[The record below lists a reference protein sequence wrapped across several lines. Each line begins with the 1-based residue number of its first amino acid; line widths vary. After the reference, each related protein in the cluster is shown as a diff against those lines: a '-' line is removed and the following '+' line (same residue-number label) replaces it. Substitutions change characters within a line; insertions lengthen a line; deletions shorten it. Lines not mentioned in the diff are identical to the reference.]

1 MNLSAT
7 TTEIFKSIPEAI
19 VPNAQDAALIYKHN
33 KLFVSYENALITGFY
48 DTVYGDD
55 NLKDHLTPEERKM
68 REQTM
73 RQWYQITTAGNF
85 DQHYWDWQVFV
96 GIVHVKHS
104 IPNAAMLGMWGWM
117 MSFFQRNLL
126 NDLEIEE
133 AIQVLAVL
141 QKLQAVV
148 SSLTVE
154 SFIMTRR
161 EAIRLASGLN
171 ENILCRLVS
180 VEIDKLLTEGRKDLM
195 NSTEPEKMVA

>member
-73 RQWYQITTAGNF
+73 RQWYQVTTAGNF
-85 DQHYWDWQVFV
+85 DQLFS
-96 GIVHVKHS
+96 KK
-104 IPNAAMLGMWGWM
+104 
-117 MSFFQRNLL
+117 FTQRLR
-126 NDLEIEE
+126 D
-133 AIQVLAVL
+133 
-141 QKLQAVV
+141 
-148 SSLTVE
+148 
-154 SFIMTRR
+154 
-161 EAIRLASGLN
+161 
-171 ENILCRLVS
+171 
-180 VEIDKLLTEGRKDLM
+180 
-195 NSTEPEKMVA
+195 